1 MLLRQL
7 RVCWGV
13 EMSRKI
19 LANELQELAV
29 FVREATGIELD
40 ERKAYLFETRLGPLL
55 EDMGFEDYLALLRK
69 AKVDHLV
76 KRALVDAITTQETS
90 FFRDQSPFDLMKYK
104 IVPEFFE
111 KNGMTANFRVWSAAS
126 STGQEVYS
134 LAMLLQDLLFDLSKY
149 NINLLATDISDAAIA
164 SASMGKYTKFELAR
178 GLDFKKLSKYF
189 DQVGSNWKI
198 KDEIRQLVKFKKV
211 NLLEPFIGIPQQDVI
226 FCRNVAI
233 YFSRENRSIL
243 YDRLADSLKPGGV
256 LVISSTESL
265 LGISERFEK
274 QTFRNAVYY
283 VKR

>member
-1 MLLRQL
+1 
-7 RVCWGV
+7 
-13 EMSRKI
+13 MSQKI
-19 LANELQELAV
+19 TVPELQKLAE
-29 FVREATGIELD
+29 FVRVSTGIELD

-55 EDMGFEDYLALLRK
+55 EDMGFSGYMALLDK
-69 AKVDHLV
+69 AKVDQLT
-76 KRALVDAITTQETS
+76 KKALVDAITTQETS

-104 IVPEFFE
+104 LVPEFFE
-111 KNGMTANFRVWSAAS
+111 KNGMKANFRVWSAAS

-189 DQVGSNWKI
+189 NQLDSSWKI

-211 NLLEPFIGIPQQDVI
+211 NLLETFVGIPQQDVI

-243 YDRLADSLKPGGV
+243 YDRLADSLKTDGV
-256 LVISSTESL
+256 LIISSTESL

-274 QTFRNAVYY
+274 RTFRNAVYY
-283 VKR
+283 VKK